1 MSLLSDARNIQS
13 KDPAA
18 SSLAEVLLLYP
29 GFHILLFYRAAHFFY
44 RRGHLLL
51 ARLVSQWG
59 RGFTGI
65 EIHPGA
71 RIGSG
76 LFIDHGMGVVIGET
90 AQIGDNCTIYH
101 QVTLGGT
108 GKDTGKRHPTV
119 GNNVLIGAGC
129 KILGPVTI
137 GDNVRLGA
145 GSVVLQS
152 IPGNCTAIGTPARVV
167 RRNGLPVRPS
177 DDLEQQDLPDLVQRE
192 LEQLLVRLQALEEKA
207 GREAAAWGAQAK
219 PLSNKRPRQG
229 ALR

>member
-1 MSLLSDARNIQS
+1 MSLLSDARSIQH

-29 GFHILLFYRAAHFFY
+29 GFHILLFHRAAHFFY
-44 RRGHLLL
+44 CRGHRLL
-51 ARLVSQWG
+51 ARVISQWG
-59 RGFTGI
+59 RGLTGI

-71 RIGSG
+71 CIGSG

-108 GKDTGKRHPTV
+108 DKNTGKRHPTV
-119 GNNVLIGAGC
+119 GSNVLIGAGC

-145 GSVVLQS
+145 GSVVLKS
-152 IPGNCTAIGTPARVV
+152 IPSNSTAIGMPAQVV
-167 RRNGLPVRPS
+167 RRYGMPVRPS
-177 DDLEQQDLPDLVQRE
+177 DDLDQQDFPDPLQRQ
-192 LEQLLVRLQALEEKA
+192 LEQLLGRLQRLEAGA
-207 GREAAAWGAQAK
+207 GRDEA
-219 PLSNKRPRQG
+219 S
-229 ALR
+229 

>member
-1 MSLLSDARNIQS
+1 MSLLSDARSIQH

-29 GFHILLFYRAAHFFY
+29 GFHILLFHRAAHFFY
-44 RRGHLLL
+44 CRGHRLL
-51 ARLVSQWG
+51 ARMISQWG
-59 RGFTGI
+59 RGLTGI

-90 AQIGDNCTIYH
+90 AQIGANCTIYH

-108 GKDTGKRHPTV
+108 GKNTGKRHPTV
-119 GNNVLIGAGC
+119 GSNVLIGAGC

-145 GSVVLQS
+145 GSVVLKS
-152 IPGNCTAIGTPARVV
+152 IPSNSTAIGMPAQVV
-167 RRNGLPVRPS
+167 RRYGMPVRPS
-177 DDLEQQDLPDLVQRE
+177 DDLNQQDFPDPLQRQ
-192 LEQLLVRLQALEEKA
+192 LEQLLGRLQRLEA
-207 GREAAAWGAQAK
+207 GAGQNAA
-219 PLSNKRPRQG
+219 S
-229 ALR
+229 

>member
-1 MSLLSDARNIQS
+1 MSLLSDARSIQH

-29 GFHILLFYRAAHFFY
+29 GFHILLFHRAAHFFY
-44 RRGHLLL
+44 CRGHRLL
-51 ARLVSQWG
+51 ARVISQWG
-59 RGFTGI
+59 RGLTGI

-71 RIGSG
+71 CIGSG

-108 GKDTGKRHPTV
+108 GKNTGKRHPTV
-119 GNNVLIGAGC
+119 GSNVLIGAGC

-145 GSVVLQS
+145 GSVVLKS
-152 IPGNCTAIGTPARVV
+152 IPSNSTAIGMPAQVV
-167 RRNGLPVRPS
+167 RRYGMPVRPS
-177 DDLEQQDLPDLVQRE
+177 DDLDQQDFPDPLQRQ
-192 LEQLLVRLQALEEKA
+192 LEQILGRLQRLEAGA
-207 GREAAAWGAQAK
+207 GRDEA
-219 PLSNKRPRQG
+219 S
-229 ALR
+229 

>member
-1 MSLLSDARNIQS
+1 MSLLSDARSIQH

-29 GFHILLFYRAAHFFY
+29 GFHILLFHRAAHFFY
-44 RRGHLLL
+44 CRGHRLL
-51 ARLVSQWG
+51 ARVISQWG
-59 RGFTGI
+59 RGLTGI

-71 RIGSG
+71 CIGSG

-108 GKDTGKRHPTV
+108 GKNTGKRHPTV
-119 GNNVLIGAGC
+119 GSNVLIGAGC

-145 GSVVLQS
+145 GSVVLKS
-152 IPGNCTAIGTPARVV
+152 IPSNSTAIGMPAQVV
-167 RRNGLPVRPS
+167 RRYGMPVRPS
-177 DDLEQQDLPDLVQRE
+177 DDLDQQDFPDPLQRQ
-192 LEQLLVRLQALEEKA
+192 LEQILGRLQRLEAGA
-207 GREAAAWGAQAK
+207 GRNAA
-219 PLSNKRPRQG
+219 S
-229 ALR
+229 

>member
-1 MSLLSDARNIQS
+1 MSLLSDARSIQH

-29 GFHILLFYRAAHFFY
+29 GFHILLFHRAAHFFY
-44 RRGHLLL
+44 CRGHRLL
-51 ARLVSQWG
+51 ARVISQWG
-59 RGFTGI
+59 RGLTGI

-71 RIGSG
+71 CIGSG

-108 GKDTGKRHPTV
+108 GKNTGKRHPTV
-119 GNNVLIGAGC
+119 GSNVLIGAGC

-145 GSVVLQS
+145 GSVVLKS
-152 IPGNCTAIGTPARVV
+152 IPSNSTAIGMPAQVV
-167 RRNGLPVRPS
+167 RRYGMPVRPS
-177 DDLEQQDLPDLVQRE
+177 DDLDQQDFPDPLQRQ
-192 LEQLLVRLQALEEKA
+192 LEQILGRLQRL
-207 GREAAAWGAQAK
+207 EAAAGRNAA
-219 PLSNKRPRQG
+219 S
-229 ALR
+229 

>member
-1 MSLLSDARNIQS
+1 MSLLSDARSIQH

-29 GFHILLFYRAAHFFY
+29 GFHILLFHRAAHFFY
-44 RRGHLLL
+44 CRGHRLL
-51 ARLVSQWG
+51 ARVISQWG
-59 RGFTGI
+59 RGLTGI

-71 RIGSG
+71 CIGSG

-108 GKDTGKRHPTV
+108 GKNTGKRHPTV
-119 GNNVLIGAGC
+119 GSNVLIGAGC

-145 GSVVLQS
+145 GSVVLKS
-152 IPGNCTAIGTPARVV
+152 IPSNSTAIGMPAQVV
-167 RRNGLPVRPS
+167 RRYGMPVRPS
-177 DDLEQQDLPDLVQRE
+177 DDLDQQDFPDPLQRQ
-192 LEQLLVRLQALEEKA
+192 LEQLLGRLQRLEAGA
-207 GREAAAWGAQAK
+207 GRDEA
-219 PLSNKRPRQG
+219 S
-229 ALR
+229 

>member
-1 MSLLSDARNIQS
+1 MSLLSDARSIQH

-29 GFHILLFYRAAHFFY
+29 GFHILLFHRAAHFFY
-44 RRGHLLL
+44 CRGHRFL
-51 ARLVSQWG
+51 ARMISQWG
-59 RGFTGI
+59 RGLTGI

-108 GKDTGKRHPTV
+108 GKNTGKRHPTV
-119 GNNVLIGAGC
+119 GSNVLIGAGC

-145 GSVVLQS
+145 GSVVLKS
-152 IPGNCTAIGTPARVV
+152 IPSNSTAIGMPAQVV
-167 RRNGLPVRPS
+167 RRYGMPVRPS
-177 DDLEQQDLPDLVQRE
+177 DDLDQQDFPAPLQRQ
-192 LEQLLVRLQALEEKA
+192 LEQILGRLQRLEAGA
-207 GREAAAWGAQAK
+207 GRDAA
-219 PLSNKRPRQG
+219 S
-229 ALR
+229 

>member
-1 MSLLSDARNIQS
+1 MSLLSDARSIQH

-29 GFHILLFYRAAHFFY
+29 GFHILLFHRAAHFFY
-44 RRGHLLL
+44 CRGHQLL
-51 ARLVSQWG
+51 ARVISQWG
-59 RGFTGI
+59 RGLTGI

-71 RIGSG
+71 CIGSG

-108 GKDTGKRHPTV
+108 GKNTGKRHPTV
-119 GNNVLIGAGC
+119 GSNVLIGAGC

-145 GSVVLQS
+145 GSVVLKS
-152 IPGNCTAIGTPARVV
+152 IPSNSTAIGMPAQVV
-167 RRNGLPVRPS
+167 RRYGMPVRPS
-177 DDLEQQDLPDLVQRE
+177 DDLDQQDFPDPLQRQ
-192 LEQLLVRLQALEEKA
+192 LEQILGRLQRL
-207 GREAAAWGAQAK
+207 EAAAGRNAA
-219 PLSNKRPRQG
+219 S
-229 ALR
+229 